1 MQLLENFLQ
10 ILIAGLCIG
19 CLYGLMCMGL
29 SMIFG
34 VMRIINFA
42 QGEFLMLGMYATF
55 YASSI
60 MALQAIFGPFTPFVC
75 AVVIS
80 PILFLVGSAIYQ
92 LLLSDASERRGLGED
107 VRHSAQLI
115 ITLGVS
121 LVIQNAGLIAFGTIP
136 KVAKTTLAAEAW
148 VVSFLNEGVMLFIN
162 QARVWAALLAVVI
175 AAAVVIVMNKTVLG
189 RSVRAAADDPD
200 AARYCG
206 VPVRVVYSITFGLG
220 AAMTAA
226 SGGLLSAYFPFQ
238 PYIGSEFVIFMYAGV
253 VLGGMGTTVGAFL
266 GGLVIGLVQQM
277 STLVL
282 PQQLQNA
289 TIFVVFLLVL
299 LFRPNGLF
307 GRNVE
312 RA

>member
-1 MQLLENFLQ
+1 MQLTENFLQ

-60 MALQAIFGPFTPFVC
+60 LAFQTVFGPFTPFIC
-75 AVVIS
+75 AAVVS
-80 PILFLVGSAIYQ
+80 PVLFLAGSAIYQ
-92 LLLSDASERRGLGED
+92 LLLSDASERRELNED
-107 VRHSAQLI
+107 ARHSAQLI
-115 ITLGVS
+115 ITLGIS
-121 LVIQNAGLIAFGTIP
+121 LILQNGGLIAFGTIP
-136 KVAKTTLAAEAW
+136 QIAKTTLATEAW
-148 VVSFLNEGVMLFIN
+148 IISFFNEGVMLFVN
-162 QARVWAALLAVVI
+162 KARVLAALAAIAIAVAVV
-175 AAAVVIVMNKTVLG
+175 VVMGRTVLG
-189 RSVRAAADDPD
+189 RSVRAAADDAD

-206 VPVRVVYSITFGLG
+206 VPVRLVYSVTFGLG

-226 SGGLLSAYFPFQ
+226 AGGLLSAYFPFQ
-238 PYIGSEFVIFMYAGV
+238 PYIGSEFVILMYAGV

-266 GGLVIGLVQQM
+266 GGLVIGLVQQL

-299 LFRPNGLF
+299 LFRPYGFF

>member
-1 MQLLENFLQ
+1 MQLLENVLQ
-10 ILIAGLCIG
+10 IVIAGLSIG

-42 QGEFLMLGMYATF
+42 QGEFLMLGMYATL
-55 YASSI
+55 YSSSI
-60 MALQAIFGPFTPFVC
+60 LVIQAVFGVFTPFVC
-75 AVVIS
+75 AVLVS
-80 PILFLVGSAIYQ
+80 PFLFLVGALSYQ
-92 LLLSDASERRGLGED
+92 TLLSDASERRGLRED

-115 ITLGVS
+115 ITLGLS
-121 LVIQNAGLIAFGTIP
+121 LALQNGGLIAFGTVP
-136 KVAKTTLAAEAW
+136 KITRTPLASEAW
-148 VVSFLNEGVMLFIN
+148 TISLFSGDVMLFLN
-162 QARVWAALLAVVI
+162 KARMI
-175 AAAVVIVMNKTVLG
+175 AAALAVSLAFLVLVVMNRTVLG

-206 VPVRVVYSITFGLG
+206 VPVRLVYSLTFGIG

-226 SGGLLSAYFPFQ
+226 AGGMLSAYFPFQ
-238 PYIGSEFVIFMYAGV
+238 PYIGSDFVIFMYAGV
-253 VLGGMGTTVGAFL
+253 VLGGMGTTLGAFF
-266 GGLVIGLVQQM
+266 GGVVIGLVQQM

-289 TIFVVFLLVL
+289 TIFIVFLLILVL
-299 LFRPNGLF
+299 RPHGIF

>member
-1 MQLLENFLQ
+1 MQLFENVLQ
-10 ILIAGLCIG
+10 IFIAGLSIG

-34 VMRIINFA
+34 VMRIVNFA

-55 YASSI
+55 YASSVV
-60 MALQAIFGPFTPFVC
+60 ALQAVFGAFTPFVC

-80 PILFLVGSAIYQ
+80 PVLFLVGSAIYQ
-92 LLLSDASERRGLGED
+92 TLLSDASERRGLGED

-115 ITLGVS
+115 ITLGIS
-121 LVIQNAGLIAFGTIP
+121 LILQNGGLIAFGTVP
-136 KVAKTTLAAEAW
+136 RVAKTSLSADAW
-148 VVSFLNEGVMLFIN
+148 TVSLFNEGVMLFIN
-162 QARVWAALLAVVI
+162 KARVCASVLAIAI
-175 AAAVVIVMNKTVLG
+175 AAAVVVVMSTTALG

-200 AARYCG
+200 AARYSG
-206 VPVRVVYSITFGLG
+206 VSVRAVYSITFGLG

-226 SGGLLSAYFPFQ
+226 AGGLLSAYFPFQ

-277 STLVL
+277 STLIL

-289 TIFVVFLLVL
+289 TIFIVFLLVL